1 MKKIVAIIRDERI
14 EETKTALEK
23 IGVLGVTFFH
33 VTGRGEQKGRIRST
47 ASRGLLRREPGT
59 RLLMPREQVPE
70 NGLPTDP
77 AEQEVEVGFLPKLML
92 IIVTGDRDVQPIV
105 QAIIS
110 ANQSGRHGDGKIFI
124 SPMVSAIRVRT
135 GEHGDDALS

>member
-1 MKKIVAIIRDERI
+1 MKKIVAIIRDERV
-14 EETKTALEK
+14 EDTKTALEK

-47 ASRGLLRREPGT
+47 ASRGMLRREQGT
-59 RLLMPREQVPE
+59 RLLMPREPE
-70 NGLPTDP
+70 PESGLSAGP
-77 AEQEVEVGFLPKLML
+77 AEQEVDVGFLPKRML
-92 IIVTGDRDVQPIV
+92 IIVAGDRDVQPIV

-110 ANQSGRHGDGKIFI
+110 VNQSGRYGDGKIFI